1 MRHNFNDELRMM
13 SAKVVNNFLI
23 KKSPLVEKSTNGEG
37 EGYASK
43 TFFSALMP
51 LIAAGKPA

>member
-1 MRHNFNDELRMM
+1 M
-13 SAKVVNNFLI
+13 SWGY
-23 KKSPLVEKSTNGEG
+23 KKSPLIDFSFSGDE

-43 TFFSALMP
+43 TFFSTLMP

>member
-1 MRHNFNDELRMM
+1 MM

-23 KKSPLVEKSTNGEG
+23 KKSLLVEKSTNGEG

>member
-1 MRHNFNDELRMM
+1 MM

-37 EGYASK
+37 YASK